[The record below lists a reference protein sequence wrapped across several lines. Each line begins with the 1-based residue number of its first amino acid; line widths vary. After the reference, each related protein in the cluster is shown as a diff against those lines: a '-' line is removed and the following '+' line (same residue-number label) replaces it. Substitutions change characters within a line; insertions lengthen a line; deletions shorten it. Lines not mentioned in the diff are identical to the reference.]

1 MILENL
7 KKPGLWEQII
17 SFFKT
22 NIIKEL
28 IEYNEKLQ
36 VENKELEEYSNY
48 ARNQW
53 NIYYDI
59 SKKLNTEKVEILNE
73 KDKLENLLIQRDKII
88 DELKLE
94 NLNLKEE
101 LKKENP
107 NWKIEADS
115 AWRINEELKKENPN
129 WKIEADSAWRI
140 NPVTGEREE
149 YIIPYDFDKTMVRDL
164 NFTKNGTARKFKHY
178 DKSEPGNRRGEWKF
192 YEIPVP
198 LYDQLSNKKSKY
210 KYLPFEKEIIISI
223 KKIDDLK
230 NQLDEK
236 GLKFKGKYSENVYKF
251 IIENIGKSFTTKEFI
266 KNCQFNNRE
275 SARQKLQ
282 ILQEYQVIRKFGRG
296 IYKVII

>member
-1 MILENL
+1 MRLIIKSRKIKKLEEIIRELEEENENFQIDSDLAWDSCNYHYEISENL
-7 KKPGLWEQII
+7 KSE
-17 SFFKT
+17 KT
-22 NIIKEL
+22 DNI
-28 IEYNEKLQ
+28 NEK
-36 VENKELEEYSNY
+36 Y
-48 ARNQW
+48 
-53 NIYYDI
+53 
-59 SKKLNTEKVEILNE
+59 
-73 KDKLENLLIQRDKII
+73 KLENQLIERDKII

-94 NLNLKEE
+94 NLNLK
-101 LKKENP
+101 
-107 NWKIEADS
+107 
-115 AWRINEELKKENPN
+115 EELKKENPN

-236 GLKFKGKYSENVYKF
+236 GLKLKGKYKENVNEF
-251 IIENIGKSFTTKEFI
+251 IVENIGKSFTTKEFI